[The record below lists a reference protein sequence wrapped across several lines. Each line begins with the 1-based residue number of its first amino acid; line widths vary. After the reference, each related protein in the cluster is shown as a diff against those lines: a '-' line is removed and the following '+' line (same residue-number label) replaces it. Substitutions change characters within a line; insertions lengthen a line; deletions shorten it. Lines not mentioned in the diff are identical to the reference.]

1 MDEQPPSIPQERIPF
16 EIANGAVVG
25 EATQEETEAFAAD
38 LQGLRHFGRRMGD
51 ALDLGEPWHGGFRE
65 PDYTLLWA
73 CVTEGTGE
81 KDPARGVVVNQKA
94 SYFELIN
101 ELSEGEE

>member
-1 MDEQPPSIPQERIPF
+1 MDEQPPTLPQERIPF

-38 LQGLRHFGRRMGD
+38 LQGLRHFGRRMGA

-65 PDYTLLWA
+65 SDYTLLWA
-73 CVTEGTGE
+73 CLTEGTGD

-94 SYFELIN
+94 SYFDLIN
-101 ELSEGEE
+101 ELSEVEE